1 MRSDRG
7 TVTIWMLGL
16 TMLLLL
22 FSGIAI
28 DLWRG
33 LSLQRELASMAD
45 AAAIA
50 AASGIDEEHYRE
62 TGEVLLDPSR
72 SRPLALAAVDAQALD
87 PDSSVVTVA
96 ADGLRVTVVVADVL
110 ELGLLG
116 VFVDQDTPVT
126 VRASATAQ
134 PVWVP

>member
-1 MRSDRG
+1 
-7 TVTIWMLGL
+7 MLGL